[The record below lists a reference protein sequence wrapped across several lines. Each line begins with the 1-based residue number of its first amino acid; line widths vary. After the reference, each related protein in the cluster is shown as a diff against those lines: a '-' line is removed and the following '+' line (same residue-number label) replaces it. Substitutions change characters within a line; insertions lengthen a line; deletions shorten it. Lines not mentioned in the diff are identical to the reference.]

1 MGQRSNDD
9 WIFGGWN
16 GHSFRCLNPKFWCL
30 NVYSCRW
37 TLNFCRLISHFC
49 WLNPLNHVK
58 STIFHRFDPSWNL
71 GFALGK
77 CWSVDAERAKKRAAL
92 AQGEGMGCWV
102 VPLFSRDSG
111 QCNTGALK
119 RDMYSLLLS
128 ITIQNHWYDM
138 IHWTI
143 SMIQILNHRNMKTNM
158 ITLLSHIHSIY
169 SLTCQDEMQ
178 IFRGSWQPNCRMVA
192 SHASNI
198 RSVEMTWQWGCRNC
212 FNHSWN
218 ILKYTWFGSNEI
230 LCASYIRHKKSPLFC
245 GWHRPLWPAM
255 RRAASHAATFP
266 LDPSTC
272 RVSAPAK
279 TFTFRGKK
287 QLFGLLYTMYMP
299 AAAYVLHLN
308 FSLELP
314 FVICLLIKV
323 DKKSFGNS
331 ASTFL
336 WRHRPPQFCE
346 VKNAAGWWDRSP
358 NWSNP

>member
-1 MGQRSNDD
+1 
-9 WIFGGWN
+9 
-16 GHSFRCLNPKFWCL
+16 
-30 NVYSCRW
+30 
-37 TLNFCRLISHFC
+37 
-49 WLNPLNHVK
+49 
-58 STIFHRFDPSWNL
+58 
-71 GFALGK
+71 
-77 CWSVDAERAKKRAAL
+77 
-92 AQGEGMGCWV
+92 
-102 VPLFSRDSG
+102 
-111 QCNTGALK
+111 
-119 RDMYSLLLS
+119 
-128 ITIQNHWYDM
+128 M

-169 SLTCQDEMQ
+169 SLTCQDEMR
-178 IFRGSWQPNCRMVA
+178 IFRGSWQPNGRMVA

-198 RSVEMTWQWGCRNC
+198 RSVEITWQWGCRNC

-287 QLFGLLYTMYMP
+287 QLYGLLYTMYMP

-323 DKKSFGNS
+323 EFWKFCFDVPLKAQATTVLRGEKRRRVVGSVSQLIKSVAKLLIVGPISAKCIFGEEFQGS
-331 ASTFL
+331 RT
-336 WRHRPPQFCE
+336 
-346 VKNAAGWWDRSP
+346 
-358 NWSNP
+358 